1 VDTLLARFYV
11 VIALVWAIALVLIM
25 LTVYSAG
32 AADKREEFRDKNG
45 FYQGSAVTHGNTT
58 TYRDKNGFYQG
69 TVTRTNPR
77 PKR

>member
-1 VDTLLARFYV
+1 MKLDGLVAA
-11 VIALVWAIALVLIM
+11 ALFFAIAVAIIAI
-25 LTVYSAG
+25 TTHSAG

-69 TVTRTNPR
+69 TVTRTTPR
-77 PKR
+77 PQR

>member
-1 VDTLLARFYV
+1 MTNQGWIAATLFF
-11 VIALVWAIALVLIM
+11 AIAVAIIAI
-25 LTVYSAG
+25 TTHSAG

-58 TYRDKNGFYQG
+58 TYRDKNGFYKG

-77 PKR
+77 PQR